1 LLFWTGFLGFWPSV
15 SGIIKTMGW
24 KVFLALLMLFLVS
37 EFGVGTLRG
46 DTPETNA
53 PPAKGTNAGPDA
65 LSGVPDALRA
75 YLLVQEQ
82 LRNTQMAIE
91 QSRQESEAAAARTAD
106 QLETRLA
113 VFEKTLTSQRLDELK
128 EMQTSNR
135 MVLNAAGI
143 FASIAFVV
151 LLFTAL
157 LHWSAVN
164 RLAALAASLPAAI
177 PALGVGH
184 QPAALGPGEAA
195 LADKGVVEE
204 STRRFLG
211 TIERLEQRIHEME
224 ASFKTSPSLSDAGSG
239 NGHHEPADEP
249 ADASGTSS
257 AGPSAHG
264 QERALTALLG
274 KGETMLKLDQAEG
287 ALACF
292 EEALAIDPA
301 NAEAMVRKGLALE
314 RLQRLDEA
322 VVCYDRAIAADSS
335 LTMAY
340 LYKGGVFNRMER
352 FSEALECY
360 EKALKA
366 QEKAQVSELVG

>member
-1 LLFWTGFLGFWPSV
+1 MGFLGFWASV
-15 SGIIKTMGW
+15 CGITKTLAW
-24 KVFLALLMLFLVS
+24 KVFLAVLMLSFVS
-37 EFGVGTLRG
+37 GFGVGALRG

-53 PPAKGTNAGPDA
+53 PPAKDTNAGPDA

-82 LRNTQMAIE
+82 LRNTQVAIE
-91 QSRQESEAAAARTAD
+91 QSRQESEAAAARTAE

-113 VFEKTLTSQRLDELK
+113 VFEKTLASQRLDELK

-164 RLAALAASLPAAI
+164 RLAAMAASLPAAV
-177 PALGVGH
+177 PALAAGH

-239 NGHHEPADEP
+239 NGHHEHTDEP
-249 ADASGTSS
+249 PNAP
-257 AGPSAHG
+257 GPSLAHG

-301 NAEAMVRKGLALE
+301 NAEALVRKGLALE

-322 VVCYDRAIAADSS
+322 VLCYDRAIAADSS

-366 QEKAQVSELVG
+366 QEKTQVSELVG

>member
-1 LLFWTGFLGFWPSV
+1 MKNMGC
-15 SGIIKTMGW
+15 KTFFA
-24 KVFLALLMLFLVS
+24 VLAALLVTGLGASTVLA
-37 EFGVGTLRG
+37 E
-46 DTPETNA
+46 TPGA
-53 PPAKGTNAGPDA
+53 SPPAMKGTNSQENAV
-65 LSGVPDALRA
+65 SGAPDALRS

-82 LRNTQMAIE
+82 LRNTQLAIE
-91 QSRQESEAAAARTAD
+91 QSRQEAEAAAARNSEL
-106 QLETRLA
+106 LEARLA
-113 VFEKTLTSQRLDELK
+113 VLEKSLGSQRLDELK
-128 EMQTSNR
+128 EMQASNR
-135 MVLNAAGI
+135 MILNAAGI

-157 LHWSAVN
+157 LHWSAVS
-164 RLAALAASLPAAI
+164 RLAAMASALPAAV
-177 PALGVGH
+177 PALNQGET
-184 QPAALGPGEAA
+184 ALLGKGA
-195 LADKGVVEE
+195 LED

-211 TIERLEQRIHEME
+211 TIERLEKRIHEME
-224 ASFKTSPSLSDAGSG
+224 ATVKPQRSLPEAGST
-239 NGHHEPADEP
+239 NGHHETAAEAPITNGHGHGNGNG
-249 ADASGTSS
+249 DAT
-257 AGPSAHG
+257 GPVHHHDGAVD
-264 QERALTALLG
+264 ALLG

-301 NAEAMVRKGLALE
+301 NAESLVRKGLALE

-322 VVCYDRAIAADSS
+322 LACYDRAIAADSS

-366 QEKAQVSELVG
+366 QEKKPLSELVAE

>member
-1 LLFWTGFLGFWPSV
+1 M
-15 SGIIKTMGW
+15 SGIKKTTGW
-24 KVFLALLMLFLVS
+24 KVFLPMLVLLFIPG
-37 EFGVGTLRG
+37 FGVGALRG
-46 DTPETNA
+46 DTPETNS
-53 PPAKGTNAGPDA
+53 PPAKTTIAEPDA

-82 LRNTQMAIE
+82 LRNTQLAIE
-91 QSRQESEAAAARTAD
+91 QSRQENEAVAARTAE

-113 VFEKTLTSQRLDELK
+113 VFEKTLASQRLDELK

-143 FASIAFVV
+143 FAAIAFIV

-164 RLAALAASLPAAI
+164 RLATMAAALPASV
-177 PALGVGH
+177 PALGAGH

-195 LADKGVVEE
+195 LADKGAVEE

-211 TIERLEQRIHEME
+211 TIQRLEQRIHEME
-224 ASFKTSPSLSDAGSG
+224 ASFKANPSLSDAGSG
-239 NGHHEPADEP
+239 NGHHQPGSE
-249 ADASGTSS
+249 TSS
-257 AGPSAHG
+257 LGSGAASAESSS
-264 QERALTALLG
+264 ERALTALLG
-274 KGETMLKLDQAEG
+274 KGETMLKLDQADG

-292 EEALAIDPA
+292 EEALAIDPG
-301 NAEAMVRKGLALE
+301 NAEALVRKGLALE

-322 VVCYDRAIAADSS
+322 VACYDSAIAADSS

-366 QEKAQVSELVG
+366 QEKAPVAELVG